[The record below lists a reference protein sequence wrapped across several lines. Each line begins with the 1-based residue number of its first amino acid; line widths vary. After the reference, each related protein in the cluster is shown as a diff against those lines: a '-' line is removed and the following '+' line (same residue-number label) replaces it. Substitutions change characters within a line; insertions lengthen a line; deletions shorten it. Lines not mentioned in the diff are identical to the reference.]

1 MAKKRTRLPKA
12 LEKRIYQEAG
22 SKCVFCPES
31 DVVTLQVHHI
41 DNDPANNAFE
51 NLLLV
56 CATCHAKVT
65 GGVMSLE
72 SVRLK
77 KRQLSG
83 LDKSA
88 PKVLTSVEGIYFQ
101 RRQFMP
107 RRLSPR
113 DMRMRGAG

>member
-1 MAKKRTRLPKA
+1 MAKKRIRLPKA
-12 LEKRIYQEAG
+12 LEKRIFQEAG

-31 DVVTLQVHHI
+31 DVVILEVHHI
-41 DNDPANNAFE
+41 DGNPANNAFE

-56 CATCHAKVT
+56 CPTCHAKV
-65 GGVMSLE
+65 GGMSLE

-77 KRQLSG
+77 KRQLSR

-88 PKVLTSVEGIYFQ
+88 PKALTSAEGIYIQ